1 MTRLS
6 LSVALILLSRIGLA
20 ETKWIITNTSQENI
34 ILQCLSEKDES
45 RSFSMTT
52 PALAIRAKSTEQ
64 YNWGDRYYNDGLG
77 LNPGAWQCSV
87 GKALKSMQPAG
98 SFRSSWGE
106 EIRLTVNQSSQKFIV
121 TRNDSDSRLSRSVP
135 HAPHP

>member
-6 LSVALILLSRIGLA
+6 LGIGSLLLSHVGFA
-20 ETKWIITNTSQENI
+20 ETRWIITNASQEKI
-34 ILQCLSEKDES
+34 IMQCVSEKDET
-45 RSFSMTT
+45 RSFSMAT
-52 PALAIRAKSTEQ
+52 PALAIGAKSTDQ

-87 GKALKSMQPAG
+87 GKTGKSLQPAG
-98 SFRSSWGE
+98 SFRSAWGE

-121 TRNDSDSRLSRSVP
+121 TKSDNDSRLSRSAT